1 MMYILNN
8 ELVQTFLET
17 KHEVK
22 KDVFKEEIHK
32 SVLMTNELK
41 CGKDKLQYKEFVK
54 QSKLD
59 EKKFKTL
66 AKNKTYAISPTNAKI
81 IHD

>member
-54 QSKLD
+54 
-59 EKKFKTL
+59 
-66 AKNKTYAISPTNAKI
+66 
-81 IHD
+81 